1 MVINLIHFFLFHY
14 RFIIFKAGNNGN
26 VAVAQHLINAK
37 VDLNIRDNFGFS
49 ALAYGNFNN
58 LSQKYNYKQFIF

>member
-1 MVINLIHFFLFHY
+1 MFNY

-49 ALAYGNFNN
+49 ALVYGNFNN
-58 LSQKYNYKQFIF
+58 LSK